1 MRRLESSQPASVPLC
16 RHPVVALS
24 GLLIA
29 MVLTSCGQPT
39 GAAVQL
45 GAARTHEA
53 AGQPDPLPFA
63 VTASIQ
69 ELMQYEVD
77 ASADAIW
84 DAAGTTLTRQ
94 GLVEKQ
100 PRSDED
106 WKALRQHAIVLLEA
120 TNLLAI
126 PGRRVAPKEFASD
139 GPGVFSS
146 QEIEAEVARRQQEFD
161 AFAQGLR
168 ASGQRVL
175 SAIDSRDVE
184 ALLKEGAAMDG
195 ACEACHRSFWYPHE
209 VIPAL
214 PAEPPPIQ

>member
-1 MRRLESSQPASVPLC
+1 MKRLESSHPASVPLC

-24 GLLIA
+24 GPLIA
-29 MVLTSCGQPT
+29 MVLTGCGQPT
-39 GAAVQL
+39 GAA
-45 GAARTHEA
+45 
-53 AGQPDPLPFA
+53 DPLPFA

-77 ASADAIW
+77 PSADAIW

-120 TNLLAI
+120 TNLLVI
-126 PGRRVAPKEFASD
+126 RGRRVAPKEFPSD

-146 QEIEAEVARRQQEFD
+146 QDIEAEVARRQREFD

-175 SAIDSRDVE
+175 SAIDRRDVE
-184 ALLKEGAAMDG
+184 ALLKESAAMDG
-195 ACEACHRSFWYPHE
+195 ACETCHRSFWYPHE

-214 PAEPPPIQ
+214 PAELPPIQ

>member
-1 MRRLESSQPASVPLC
+1 
-16 RHPVVALS
+16 
-24 GLLIA
+24 
-29 MVLTSCGQPT
+29 MVLTGCGQPT
-39 GAAVQL
+39 GAA
-45 GAARTHEA
+45 
-53 AGQPDPLPFA
+53 DPLPFA

-77 ASADAIW
+77 PSADAIW

-120 TNLLAI
+120 TNLLVI
-126 PGRRVAPKEFASD
+126 RGRRVAPKEFPSD

-146 QEIEAEVARRQQEFD
+146 QDIEAEVARRQREFD

-175 SAIDSRDVE
+175 SAIDRRDVE
-184 ALLKEGAAMDG
+184 ALLKESAAMDG

-214 PAEPPPIQ
+214 PAELPPIQ

>member
-1 MRRLESSQPASVPLC
+1 MPLC

-29 MVLTSCGQPT
+29 MVLTGCGQPT

-77 ASADAIW
+77 PSADAIW

-126 PGRRVAPKEFASD
+126 RGRRVAPKEFLRT
-139 GPGVFSS
+139 G
-146 QEIEAEVARRQQEFD
+146 QEYSARRTSRPRWL
-161 AFAQGLR
+161 GVSRSLMRLR
-168 ASGQRVL
+168 
-175 SAIDSRDVE
+175 RD
-184 ALLKEGAAMDG
+184 
-195 ACEACHRSFWYPHE
+195 Y
-209 VIPAL
+209 AL
-214 PAEPPPIQ
+214 PGSGCCRPLIGAMWKHS

>member
-1 MRRLESSQPASVPLC
+1 MRRLKNSHA
-16 RHPVVALS
+16 ALY
-24 GLLIA
+24 GLLIT
-29 MVLTSCGQPT
+29 MFLTGCDQQAGGVDRS
-39 GAAVQL
+39 GAS
-45 GAARTHEA
+45 RTSETSGHRQA
-53 AGQPDPLPFA
+53 LPFT

-77 ASADAIW
+77 TSADAIW
-84 DAAGTTLTRQ
+84 DAAGTTLARE
-94 GLVEKQ
+94 GLVEKRPQ
-100 PRSDED
+100 SDDE
-106 WKALRQHAIVLLEA
+106 WKALRQHAVVLLEA

-126 PGRRVAPKEFASD
+126 PGRRIALKEFPSD

-175 SAIDSRDVE
+175 SAVDSRDVE

-214 PAEPPPIQ
+214 PAELPPIQ

>member
-1 MRRLESSQPASVPLC
+1 MKRLESSHPASVPLC

-24 GLLIA
+24 GPLIA
-29 MVLTSCGQPT
+29 MVLTGCGQPT
-39 GAAVQL
+39 GAA
-45 GAARTHEA
+45 
-53 AGQPDPLPFA
+53 DPLPFA

-77 ASADAIW
+77 PSADAIW

-120 TNLLAI
+120 TNLLVI
-126 PGRRVAPKEFASD
+126 RGRRVAPKEFPSD

-146 QEIEAEVARRQQEFD
+146 QDIEAEVARRQREFD

-175 SAIDSRDVE
+175 SAIDRRDVE
-184 ALLKEGAAMDG
+184 ALLKESAAMDG

-214 PAEPPPIQ
+214 PAELPPIQ

>member
-1 MRRLESSQPASVPLC
+1 M
-16 RHPVVALS
+16 
-24 GLLIA
+24 
-29 MVLTSCGQPT
+29 T
-39 GAAVQL
+39 
-45 GAARTHEA
+45 
-53 AGQPDPLPFA
+53 

-84 DAAGTTLTRQ
+84 DAAGTTLTRE
-94 GLVEKQ
+94 GLVEKR
-100 PRSDED
+100 PRSDDE
-106 WKALRQHAIVLLEA
+106 WKVLRRHAVVLLEA

-126 PGRRVAPKEFASD
+126 PGRRVALKEFPSD

-146 QEIEAEVARRQQEFD
+146 QEIEGELARRQQEFD

-168 ASGQRVL
+168 ASGRQVL

-184 ALLKEGAAMDG
+184 ALLKEGAAMDA

-214 PAEPPPIQ
+214 PTELPPIQ